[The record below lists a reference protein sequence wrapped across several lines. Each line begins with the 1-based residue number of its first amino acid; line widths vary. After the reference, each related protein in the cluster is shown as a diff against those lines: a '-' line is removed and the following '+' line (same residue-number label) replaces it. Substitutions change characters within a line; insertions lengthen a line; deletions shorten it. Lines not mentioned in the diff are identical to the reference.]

1 MTTRALSKRPRSYT
15 LKEDR
20 GKEDAPVFEIR
31 SVDIFEVAEISG
43 DAAFGVGMSLKA
55 TTKNI
60 KDYLKLGLM
69 GWKNLKDID
78 GTEVPFKIENF
89 QLLPFAVLTELVSQM
104 SGTVTEEEEKN
115 SETPSESPSG

>member
-1 MTTRALSKRPRSYT
+1 
-15 LKEDR
+15 
-20 GKEDAPVFEIR
+20 
-31 SVDIFEVAEISG
+31 
-43 DAAFGVGMSLKA
+43 MSLKA